1 MNNKKLLKPNSPLEM
16 SVSEEESLKAELV
29 TDTHDA
35 SLIAAMRENIDKR
48 KKALAVVV
56 DDKKIDSTKRIAEA
70 LVALDDV
77 LLDEEVLTRVKD
89 SIQSAYDYNM
99 FTKASTD
106 LYNRMMKQQLTTADP
121 EVEEETVNS
130 KINFFFKSG
139 NTQLAVSVPTKKN
152 DYD

>member
-1 MNNKKLLKPNSPLEM
+1 M
-16 SVSEEESLKAELV
+16 SVNEEESLKAELV

-77 LLDEEVLTRVKD
+77 LLDEEVLARVKENIV
-89 SIQSAYDYNM
+89 SPYDYNM
-99 FTKASTD
+99 FTKASTE
-106 LYNRMMKQQLTTADP
+106 LYNRMMKQQLSTADP
-121 EVEEETVNS
+121 EVAA
-130 KINFFFKSG
+130 
-139 NTQLAVSVPTKKN
+139 TQGREIKVAVFDKTGATMVSIGGGA
-152 DYD
+152 

>member
-16 SVSEEESLKAELV
+16 SVNEEESLKAELV

-77 LLDEEVLTRVKD
+77 LLDEEVLARVKENIV
-89 SIQSAYDYNM
+89 SPYDYNM
-99 FTKASTD
+99 FTKASTE
-106 LYNRMMKQQLTTADP
+106 LYNRMMKQQLSTADP
-121 EVEEETVNS
+121 EVAA
-130 KINFFFKSG
+130 
-139 NTQLAVSVPTKKN
+139 TQGREIKVAVFDKTGATMVSIGGGA
-152 DYD
+152 

>member
-16 SVSEEESLKAELV
+16 SVDEEESLKAELV

-77 LLDEEVLTRVKD
+77 LLDEEVLARVKENIV
-89 SIQSAYDYNM
+89 SPYDYNM
-99 FTKASTD
+99 FTKASTE
-106 LYNRMMKQQLTTADP
+106 LYNRMMKQQLSTADP
-121 EVEEETVNS
+121 EVAA
-130 KINFFFKSG
+130 
-139 NTQLAVSVPTKKN
+139 TQGREIKVAVFDKTGATMVSIGGGA
-152 DYD
+152 

>member
-77 LLDEEVLTRVKD
+77 LLDEEVLARVKD

>member
-1 MNNKKLLKPNSPLEM
+1 MTNLNNKKLLKPNSPLEM
-16 SVSEEESLKAELV
+16 SVDEEESLKAELV

-77 LLDEEVLTRVKD
+77 LLDEEVLARVKENIV
-89 SIQSAYDYNM
+89 SPYDYNM
-99 FTKASTD
+99 FTKASTE
-106 LYNRMMKQQLTTADP
+106 LYNRMMKQQLSTADP
-121 EVEEETVNS
+121 EVAA
-130 KINFFFKSG
+130 
-139 NTQLAVSVPTKKN
+139 TQGREIKVAVFDKTGATMVSIGGGA
-152 DYD
+152 

>member
-77 LLDEEVLTRVKD
+77 LLDEEVLARVKD

-106 LYNRMMKQQLTTADP
+106 LYNRMMKQQLSTADP
-121 EVEEETVNS
+121 EVAA
-130 KINFFFKSG
+130 
-139 NTQLAVSVPTKKN
+139 TQGREIKVAVFDKTGATMVSIGGGA
-152 DYD
+152 